1 MTAVP
6 TPLALLA
13 VGLGSFSLG
22 TVELGWVPVAQEHDA
37 ALVLLA
43 LVAPLQL
50 LATVLLFVDRERGQA
65 TGLGLAAGGWTV
77 VGVVLITARPGSHSE
92 SLGVLLLALAFEL
105 ALVVMLSR
113 GMPMAGEAV
122 LSALALRFAATGV
135 FQLTGSHGWKHVAGA
150 VGLALAV
157 VAVVDA
163 ATLLR
168 AAPTT
173 GGG

>member
-22 TVELGWVPVAQEHDA
+22 MAELGWVPVAQEHDA

-50 LATVLLFVDRERGQA
+50 LATILLFVDGERGQA
-65 TGLGLAAGGWTV
+65 TGLGLAGGGWAV
-77 VGVVLITARPGSHSE
+77 VGVVLITSPPGSHSAA
-92 SLGVLLLALAFEL
+92 LGVFLLAVAFEL
-105 ALVVMLSR
+105 ALVVVLSR
-113 GMPMAGEAV
+113 GIPMAGEAV

-135 FQLTGSHGWKHVAGA
+135 FQVTGSHGWKHVAGA
-150 VGLALAV
+150 FGLALAL

-163 ATLLR
+163 SLLLR
-168 AAPTT
+168 NDTAT
-173 GGG
+173 GDG